1 MIHTGSRGFGHQ
13 IATDYIRICED
24 VVDREKIALPDR
36 QLACAPIGSREGM
49 NYWKAMCC
57 GANFAWTNRQL
68 ITHWTRQS
76 FEKVLGQSADALGM
90 EIVYDVCH
98 NIGKIEEHE
107 VDGKRVKVLV
117 HRKGATRAFPAGH
130 PETPARYRD
139 VGQPVLIP
147 GDMGSC
153 SFVLVGLPTSM
164 ESSFGSS
171 CHGAGRQMSRKAA
184 ERKFRAGEVPQGLLP
199 QLSGRL
205 ARFGI
210 RGEVLGQIAVPG
222 RARRG
227 IRGPLRAEALVRLA
241 AGRGAAVLAVTAE
254 DLCAEGYEYVFG
266 YANIGSSGAVVSVAR
281 LREPDSDRLLDR
293 VVKEAV
299 HELGQ

>member
-1 MIHTGSRGFGHQ
+1 M
-13 IATDYIRICED
+13 
-24 VVDREKIALPDR
+24 K
-36 QLACAPIGSREGM
+36 
-49 NYWKAMCC
+49 
-57 GANFAWTNRQL
+57 
-68 ITHWTRQS
+68 
-76 FEKVLGQSADALGM
+76 
-90 EIVYDVCH
+90 
-98 NIGKIEEHE
+98 
-107 VDGKRVKVLV
+107 
-117 HRKGATRAFPAGH
+117 
-130 PETPARYRD
+130 
-139 VGQPVLIP
+139 
-147 GDMGSC
+147 
-153 SFVLVGLPTSM
+153 VGLLPV
-164 ESSFGSS
+164 
-171 CHGAGRQMSRKAA
+171 
-184 ERKFRAGEVPQGLLP
+184 GEVPQGLLP

-210 RGEVLGQIAVPG
+210 RGEVLGQIPVPG

-299 HELGQ
+299 HELGHTWGLGHCDSPSCVMHHSESVEDADLKQEGFCGTCGGRVPFGMGTV